1 MDELSSITLMTE
13 QDRHISEVIAE
24 ERSRLRNFIRKRVAK
39 RRPTWKI
46 FSEVFYELVEANR
59 LCRVP
64 AALPGERASH
74 NTIRSSRRP
83 RSPRPLLSSGGGVKD
98 TVTRKKAPEGLR
110 RHRVTYDSRDAFKRE
125 WKIGKTYLLSATDG
139 LVPKS
144 RRLLTAVRAA
154 LALGWFAAAAP

>member
-1 MDELSSITLMTE
+1 
-13 QDRHISEVIAE
+13 V
-24 ERSRLRNFIRKRVAK
+24 RNEADVKDLLQ
-39 RRPTWKI
+39 
-46 FSEVFYELVEANR
+46 EVFYELVEANR

-64 AALPGERASH
+64 AALLERGRR
-74 NTIRSSRRP
+74 TILFAP
-83 RSPRPLLSSGGGVKD
+83 AGGAVTD
-98 TVTRKKAPEGLR
+98 TVQRKEAPEGLR

-125 WKIGKTYLLSATDG
+125 EKIGKTYLLSATDG